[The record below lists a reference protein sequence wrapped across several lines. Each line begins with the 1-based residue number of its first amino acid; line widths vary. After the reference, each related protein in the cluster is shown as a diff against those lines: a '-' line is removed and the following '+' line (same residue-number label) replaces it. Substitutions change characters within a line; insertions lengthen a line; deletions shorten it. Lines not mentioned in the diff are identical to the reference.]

1 MVEIHCVMAEKAEE
15 AASQN
20 ILCPLC
26 LDVFD
31 NASMLICG
39 HTFCKQCL
47 ERYDAAHQDLDHMVC
62 PLCRKVTKLDE
73 SRVTGLPTN
82 FTVKG
87 LVDEY
92 HGSHG
97 GINAVLEGQPKCT
110 ACERQGDAVSF
121 CYECG
126 NYMCANCDHGHSHLT
141 SFFKGHQVVSMKDV
155 VEGTA
160 HIGQVTD
167 KCLVHKPG
175 KKELFCEDC
184 KVYICLMCTVLNH
197 RDHKI
202 KHQADLEKEIRQKV
216 DDIIKRSND
225 RKNEFEKHIQDIES
239 KRKEIDTAIQ
249 KLQGNI
255 KEAFTEKLDKL
266 KENERMLIT
275 ETQLLR
281 ENCGKELDAMKS
293 GHRQKIKAISSCVS
307 LVAKGRLRH
316 LEKDSLTAHSLIS
329 NDLKGLLEE
338 AIDEAS
344 VTDLMKRTSKTLFI
358 PAGDTL
364 LDLGRISSPRM
375 AIGKVVD
382 LPYPMSGITRLSD
395 DSILVGYGKSRCDAD
410 KVENNGNVQSCRQN
424 SFHFY
429 DIAIQSISQIL
440 APLNR
445 GRLSFFS
452 AKDWSRRSDKA
463 FSNDTGYSY
472 PYLTVSSE
480 NEIIAANRN
489 DRIHILDPTVSRIK
503 HSITTVDK
511 ANQALATKSGVIV
524 SSSCSNTP
532 SVVRLYDR
540 DGKSG
545 DPIAAKEGEYL
556 YPAVDEENRVF
567 IASVNKPA
575 GRIQITLYLPEGL
588 KLKKVVE
595 FEELE
600 LTLNS
605 AWCYLVSL
613 SRNKLAFACDTKV
626 YFLTFSPGIVPV
638 AAE

>member
-1 MVEIHCVMAEKAEE
+1 MAEKAEE

-47 ERYDAAHQDLDHMVC
+47 ERYDGAHRDLDHMVC

-73 SRVTGLPTN
+73 SRVTGLPAN
-82 FTVKG
+82 FTVNG

-92 HGSHG
+92 HSSHG
-97 GINAVLEGQPKCT
+97 GKNAVPEDQPKCT
-110 ACERQGDAVSF
+110 ACDLQEEAVSF

-126 NYMCANCDHGHSHLT
+126 NYMCTKCDHCHSHLT
-141 SFFKGHQVVSMKDV
+141 SLFQEHQVVSMKDV

-160 HIGQVTD
+160 SIGQVTD
-167 KCLVHKPG
+167 KCSVHKPG

-184 KVYICLMCTVLNH
+184 KVYICPMCTVLNH

-202 KHQADLEKEIRQKV
+202 KHQADLEKEKREKV
-216 DDIIKRSND
+216 DDIINRSND

-255 KEAFTEKLDKL
+255 EEAFMGKLDKL
-266 KENERMLIT
+266 KENKQLLIT
-275 ETQLLR
+275 ETQLLQD
-281 ENCGKELDAMKS
+281 NCGKELDALKS
-293 GHRQKIKAISSCVS
+293 GHRQKIKAISSSVS

-329 NDLKGLLEE
+329 NDLEGLLEE
-338 AIDEAS
+338 AIDEAP
-344 VTDLMKRTSKTLFI
+344 VTDLMTHITSTLFI

-364 LDLGRISSPRM
+364 LDLGRVSIASL
-375 AIGKVVD
+375 AILKVVD
-382 LPYPMSGITRLSD
+382 LTTPMSGMTRLSE
-395 DSILVGYGKSRCDAD
+395 DSVLVGYQSDRRGAD
-410 KVENNGNVQSCRQN
+410 KIDINGVEQRCVHN
-424 SFHFY
+424 SGYVFY
-429 DIAIQSISQIL
+429 DIAHQSSSKIVVSVEQEKI
-440 APLNR
+440 N
-445 GRLSFFS
+445 SYS
-452 AKDWSRRSDKA
+452 AKNWSYIA
-463 FSNDTGYSY
+463 NQLILNETGSSF
-472 PYLTVSSE
+472 PFITVSSE

-489 DRIHILDPTVSRIK
+489 DRIHIFGPTGSTRK
-503 HSITTVDK
+503 HSITTVEQP
-511 ANQALATKSGVIV
+511 NQALATKSGVIV
-524 SSSCSNTP
+524 SSSCHNTP
-532 SVVRLYDR
+532 SRVRVYDR

-556 YPAVDEENRVF
+556 YPAVDGEDRVF
-567 IASVNKPA
+567 IASVNQPA
-575 GRIQITLYLPEGL
+575 GRIQITLYRPEGL

-595 FEELE
+595 FEELQ
-600 LTLNS
+600 LTLSNT
-605 AWCYLVSL
+605 WCYLVSV
-613 SRNKLAFACDTKV
+613 SCDTLAFACGKKV
-626 YFLTFSPGIVPV
+626 YFLSMPTGTVPL

>member
-1 MVEIHCVMAEKAEE
+1 MAEKTED

-47 ERYDAAHQDLDHMVC
+47 ERYDAAHRDLDHMVC
-62 PLCRKVTKLDE
+62 PLCMKVTKLDK

-92 HGSHG
+92 HNFHG

-110 ACERQGDAVSF
+110 ACDLQGDAVSF

-126 NYMCANCDHGHSHLT
+126 NYMCAKCDHGHSQMT
-141 SFFKGHQVVSMKDV
+141 SLFQEHQVVSMKDV

-160 HIGQVTD
+160 SIGQVTD
-167 KCLVHKPG
+167 KCSVHKPG

-202 KHQADLEKEIRQKV
+202 KHQADLEKEIREKV

-225 RKNEFEKHIQDIES
+225 KKSEFEKHIQDIES

-249 KLQGNI
+249 KLEGNI
-255 KEAFTEKLDKL
+255 KEAFAEKLDKL

-281 ENCGKELDAMKS
+281 ENCGKELDALKS
-293 GHRQKIKAISSCVS
+293 GHRQKIKAISSSVS

-329 NDLKGLLEE
+329 NDLEGLLEE
-338 AIDEAS
+338 AIVEDS
-344 VTDLMKRTSKTLFI
+344 VTDLMTRTSTTLFI

-364 LDLGRISSPRM
+364 LDLGR
-375 AIGKVVD
+375 VCQV
-382 LPYPMSGITRLSD
+382 
-395 DSILVGYGKSRCDAD
+395 LVW
-410 KVENNGNVQSCRQN
+410 Q
-424 SFHFY
+424 
-429 DIAIQSISQIL
+429 
-440 APLNR
+440 
-445 GRLSFFS
+445 
-452 AKDWSRRSDKA
+452 
-463 FSNDTGYSY
+463 
-472 PYLTVSSE
+472 
-480 NEIIAANRN
+480 
-489 DRIHILDPTVSRIK
+489 
-503 HSITTVDK
+503 
-511 ANQALATKSGVIV
+511 
-524 SSSCSNTP
+524 
-532 SVVRLYDR
+532 
-540 DGKSG
+540 
-545 DPIAAKEGEYL
+545 
-556 YPAVDEENRVF
+556 
-567 IASVNKPA
+567 
-575 GRIQITLYLPEGL
+575 
-588 KLKKVVE
+588 
-595 FEELE
+595 
-600 LTLNS
+600 
-605 AWCYLVSL
+605 
-613 SRNKLAFACDTKV
+613 
-626 YFLTFSPGIVPV
+626 
-638 AAE
+638 